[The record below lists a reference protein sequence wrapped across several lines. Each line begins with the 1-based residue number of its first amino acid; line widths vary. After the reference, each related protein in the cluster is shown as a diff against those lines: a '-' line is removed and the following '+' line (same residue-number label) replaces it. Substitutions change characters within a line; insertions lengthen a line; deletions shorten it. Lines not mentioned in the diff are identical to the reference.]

1 MSATEQSD
9 VQATNV
15 APWNTKLV
23 ALVTGGVSGIGE
35 ATAKALRA
43 RGDRVITVDLRNAD
57 INADL
62 STAQGRATLVA
73 QAERLAPDG
82 IDLVVAA
89 AGVSLGIGDV
99 LGVNFF
105 GAVATLE
112 GLRPLLVKRAPA
124 QAIAITS
131 TAAIGEVDDEMMAA
145 CRDGNEEAAKVRARH
160 TTEGDA
166 HSPLEYSSS
175 KRALAYWVRR
185 AAITRDWAGSRVF
198 LNAVAPGL
206 TLTNMTRPMLSDPAL
221 VDVIN
226 ASTPRA
232 VSQPGKAEDL
242 AEAIVAIA
250 SLRSGYVVGQ
260 VLHVDGGTHAILQ
273 PEIY

>member
-1 MSATEQSD
+1 MES
-9 VQATNV
+9 
-15 APWNTKLV
+15 KLV

-145 CRDGNEEAAKVRARH
+145 CRDGNEEAAKVRSSHHRGRCSFAPGIFIVEAGPCLLSPPRRH
-160 TTEGDA
+160 NAG
-166 HSPLEYSSS
+166 S
-175 KRALAYWVRR
+175 
-185 AAITRDWAGSRVF
+185 AGSRVF

-232 VSQPGKAEDL
+232 VS
-242 AEAIVAIA
+242 
-250 SLRSGYVVGQ
+250 
-260 VLHVDGGTHAILQ
+260 
-273 PEIY
+273 